1 MSIVQEKSKHLSTNY
16 PLPTT
21 YYLLKKMSGKLIIF
35 SAPSGAG
42 KSTIVHHIL
51 TCGFNLE
58 FSVSATSRAPRG
70 NEVHGVDYYYLTPE
84 EFRAKIRKNEF
95 LEYEEVYPDSFYGT
109 LRSEVDRIT
118 REGKNVVFDIDVLGG
133 INIKKQY
140 DEQALALFIA
150 PPSIE
155 VLHQRLVGRGTDTP
169 EMIAKRIG
177 KAEFELSFAPQFD
190 RVVVND
196 DLDKAKNEAEQIIR
210 KFLGK

>member
-1 MSIVQEKSKHLSTNY
+1 
-16 PLPTT
+16 
-21 YYLLKKMSGKLIIF
+21 MSGKLIIF

-51 TCGFNLE
+51 TCGFNME

-70 NEVHGVDYYYLTPE
+70 NEVYGVDYYYLTPD
-84 EFRAKIRKNEF
+84 EFRSKIRKNEF

-118 REGKNVVFDIDVLGG
+118 GEGKNVVFDIDVLGG

-140 DEQALALFIA
+140 DDRALALFIA

-155 VLHQRLVGRGTDTP
+155 VLHQRLTGRGTDTP

-190 RVVVND
+190 QVVVND
-196 DLDKAKNEAEQIIR
+196 DLEKAKKEAEQLIR
-210 KFLGK
+210 QFLSK

>member
-1 MSIVQEKSKHLSTNY
+1 
-16 PLPTT
+16 
-21 YYLLKKMSGKLIIF
+21 MSGKLIIF

-196 DLDKAKNEAEQIIR
+196 DLDKAKNEAEQIIS

>member
-1 MSIVQEKSKHLSTNY
+1 
-16 PLPTT
+16 
-21 YYLLKKMSGKLIIF
+21 MSGKLIIF

-51 TCGFNLE
+51 GCGFNLE

-84 EFRAKIRKNEF
+84 EFRSKIRKNEF

-109 LRSEVDRIT
+109 LRSEVQRIT
-118 REGKNVVFDIDVLGG
+118 GQGKNVVFDIDVLGG

-140 DEQALALFIA
+140 DEQALALFVA

-155 VLHQRLVGRGTDTP
+155 VLHQRLISRGTDTP

-190 RVVVND
+190 KVVVND
-196 DLDKAKNEAEQIIR
+196 DLEEAKKEAERLIR
-210 KFLGK
+210 EFLIK